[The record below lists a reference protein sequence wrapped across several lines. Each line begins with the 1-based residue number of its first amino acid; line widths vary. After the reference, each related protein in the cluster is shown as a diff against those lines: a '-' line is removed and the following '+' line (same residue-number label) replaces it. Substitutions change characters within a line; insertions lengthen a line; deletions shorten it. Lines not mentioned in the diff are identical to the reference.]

1 MVLLKNGAE
10 WPRANQRS
18 VPATSRPL
26 LIFLPAQTARAAKRG
41 VRVAWMCS
49 YLRLM
54 PDDKALGWQPK
65 QPAPSNI
72 E

>member
-1 MVLLKNGAE
+1 MELSGREPTKDLSLL
-10 WPRANQRS
+10 PHDR
-18 VPATSRPL
+18 L
-26 LIFLPAQTARAAKRG
+26 LIFSPAQTTRAAKRG

-54 PDDKALGWQPK
+54 PDDKALGWRPK